1 MASKGNHLKSW
12 RIEIKPSAEKQYLK
26 LDKKT
31 RQRIKGA
38 LLDLEKEEKPL
49 FHPRVRCLTGK
60 LKGDY
65 RMRVGDWRVLFTPVK
80 EKKVLHVYA
89 ILPRGDAY

>member
-1 MASKGNHLKSW
+1 MTW

-26 LDKKT
+26 LDRKT
-31 RQRIKGA
+31 RQRVKNTLRSLEGDA
-38 LLDLEKEEKPL
+38 APLL
-49 FHPRVRCLTGK
+49 HPRVRPLTGK

-65 RMRVGDWRVLFTPVK
+65 RARVGSWRLLFTPDSDSR
-80 EKKVLHVYA
+80 VLHVYA

>member
-1 MASKGNHLKSW
+1 MTNW

-38 LLDLEKEEKPL
+38 LQDLEKEEMPL
-49 FHPRVRCLTGK
+49 FYRHVRPLTGK

-65 RMRVGDWRVLFTPVK
+65 RMRVGDWRVLFTP
-80 EKKVLHVYA
+80 EKHDKVLHVYA
-89 ILPRGDAY
+89 ILEK